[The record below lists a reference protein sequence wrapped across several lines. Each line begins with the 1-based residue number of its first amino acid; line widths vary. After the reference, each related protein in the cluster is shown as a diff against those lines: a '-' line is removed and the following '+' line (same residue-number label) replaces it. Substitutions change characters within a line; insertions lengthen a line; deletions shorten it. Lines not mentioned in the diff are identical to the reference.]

1 MPDFTYV
8 AEVAAATDILAN
20 WRYRKVPYPALV
32 TMMVSHEELSNTM
45 RVMTG
50 TTEVVQADSPV
61 TKGTVEVLPVP
72 NTTPVFQF
80 TAAYN
85 DEVTCVVSADL
96 AGKVMAWVNIERLP
110 GQ

>member
-8 AEVAAATDILAN
+8 AEVAAETDILAA
-20 WRYRKVPYPALV
+20 WRYRKMPFRALV
-32 TMMVSHEELSNTM
+32 TMLVSHEELSNTM

-50 TTEVVQADSPV
+50 TTEVVQSGSPV

-80 TAAYN
+80 IASEQ
-85 DEVTCVVSADL
+85 DEVTCHVSADL
-96 AGKVMAWVNIERLP
+96 AGKVMAWINVERA
-110 GQ
+110 